1 MSDYVMSRESLK
13 QHCERMCTR
22 YRGAPASGTYGEHRL
37 VLDLLEQTEWIP
49 CSERLPEEGREV
61 LCQTSGGIMLVASY
75 GILNPWVKEKGWITS
90 EFNRFSK
97 ETIMAWMLLP
107 GPYTEEL
114 QIKEKVRQ

>member
-49 CSERLPEEGREV
+49 CSERLPEEGMDV
-61 LCQTSGGIMLVASY
+61 LCQTSNGIMLVASY

-97 ETIMAWMLLP
+97 ETIEAWMLLP
-107 GPYTEEL
+107 EPYKEESEV
-114 QIKEKVRQ
+114 IK